1 MTRRI
6 GRRSGWSGTAQ
17 DVRLAVRSLLAT
29 PIVTSMALLSLA
41 LGMGANTAVFS
52 VVNSLLLR
60 PLPVKDSDHLAIVSS
75 GGLPAAQQY
84 SYATFDA
91 IRRHAPLFDG
101 ALAWAG
107 LGKMSLTHG
116 GASEVVY
123 DAFVSGDYFT
133 TLGVSALIGRT
144 LTVADDRPGEGP
156 DGPVTVISY
165 ALWQR
170 SFGGTPDVIG
180 RTVTI
185 EKTPVTIVG
194 VAPQGFFG
202 VEVGRAFD
210 VALPIHTFGSIR
222 TATPADDDDVML
234 HIMVRLGPGQSIER
248 ATAAL
253 DAAQSAIREAA
264 APRHVRDTGPFLQE
278 PFVLSR
284 AGLGVS
290 PLRTRFERPLVILL
304 GVVTF
309 VVIIASVNIANLQL
323 ARGVDRRTEFGVRL
337 ALGASRWHLARQLL
351 IESAMLGSGGMLLG
365 AIFAKWASAAAVRGL
380 STFINP
386 VALELPLDWRV
397 FVFAAAALV
406 TAVVL
411 FGAMP
416 VLWSTRVEPVDT
428 LKEHSRSSA
437 PDGLRAFV
445 NGLIVVQVALS
456 LALVV
461 VAGLLVRTFV
471 ALEEAPL
478 GFDRTQVLSVALS
491 APTVDARDR
500 NRVYHQLVRAAANVP
515 GVAHAGGAM
524 SAPLVSELSDRVLIA
539 APGSVGIPDADR
551 QSRSVYMTPGWLA
564 AYGIPILAGRDID
577 DHDSIS
583 TTAVALVNDALIR
596 RFFPNRSPLG
606 QPIQLSVRLGG
617 FEEYP
622 LGTMTIVGVVGN
634 AVYSSI
640 REPMPPTVYLA
651 LAQDDGPI
659 NPVNFYLAARS
670 SQGPPASLVNNIS
683 AALRTVNPDLNL
695 TFRLVSEQV
704 AASLAQER
712 LVAALAGFFGVLAL
726 TLAAIG
732 LYGVISY
739 AVAQRRT
746 EIGIRMAI
754 GAAPSDVRALVL
766 SHAVAVVTLGVVS
779 GGAIS
784 IGTSRLVGALLFGLR
799 PRDPVTFVEAVV
811 IVFVVGIAASSIPAW
826 RASRLD
832 PSGLLRQS

>member
-1 MTRRI
+1 
-6 GRRSGWSGTAQ
+6 
-17 DVRLAVRSLLAT
+17 
-29 PIVTSMALLSLA
+29 MALLSLA

-60 PLPVKDSDHLAIVSS
+60 PLPVKEADRLAIVSNGES
-75 GGLPAAQQY
+75 PSLQQHSY
-84 SYATFDA
+84 STFDA
-91 IRRHAPLFDG
+91 IRRLAPGFDG

-107 LGKMSLTHG
+107 LGRMSLTHD

-133 TLGVSALIGRT
+133 TLGVATSIGRA
-144 LTVADDRPGEGP
+144 LTVADDRPGGGP

-170 SFGGTPDVIG
+170 SFGGAPDVIG
-180 RTVTI
+180 RTVVV
-185 EKTPVTIVG
+185 EKTPVKIVG
-194 VAPQGFFG
+194 VAPRGFFG

-210 VALPIHTFGSIR
+210 VALPIHTFGLIR

-234 HIMVRLGPGQSIER
+234 HVVVRLARGQSIES
-248 ATAAL
+248 AGAAL
-253 DAAQSAIREAA
+253 AAVQPAIRVAA
-264 APRHVRDTGPFLQE
+264 APKHVRDVGPFLQV
-278 PFVLSR
+278 PFVLNP

-290 PLRTRFERPLVILL
+290 PLRARFERPLVILL

-309 VVIIASVNIANLQL
+309 VVVIASVNIANLLL
-323 ARGVDRRTEFGVRL
+323 ARGVARRTEFGIRL

-351 IESAMLGSGGMLLG
+351 IESAMLGSGGMFLG

-386 VALELPLDWRV
+386 VALDLPLDWRV
-397 FVFAAAALV
+397 FVFAAAVLLA
-406 TAVVL
+406 TVVL

-416 VLWSTRVEPVDT
+416 VLWTGRVRPIDT
-428 LKEHSRSSA
+428 LKEQSSA
-437 PDGLRAFV
+437 GGLRAFI
-445 NGLIVVQVALS
+445 NPLIVAQVALS

-471 ALEEAPL
+471 ALQEAPL
-478 GFDRTQVLSVALS
+478 GFDGTRVLSVTLS
-491 APTVDARDR
+491 APTVDARAR
-500 NRVYHQLVRAAANVP
+500 NVVYHRLVKAAAGAP

-524 SAPLVSELSDRVLIA
+524 SAPLVSELSDRVLIRT
-539 APGSVGIPDADR
+539 PGTVGMSDAER

-564 AYGIPILAGRDID
+564 AYGTPILAGRDID

-583 TTAVALVNDALIR
+583 TAPVAIVNEALAR

-606 QPIQLSVRLGG
+606 EAIQLSVRVGG

-622 LGTMTIVGVVGN
+622 LGTMSVVGVVGD

-659 NPVNFYLAARS
+659 KPVNFYIAAS
-670 SQGPPASLVNNIS
+670 PTHASPATLVNAIS
-683 AALRTVNPDLNL
+683 AALNTVSPDLNL

-704 AASLAQER
+704 DASLAQDR
-712 LVAALAGFFGVLAL
+712 LVAALAGFFGALAL
-726 TLAAIG
+726 ALAAIG
-732 LYGVISY
+732 LYGVITYS
-739 AVAQRRT
+739 VAQRRT

-766 SHAVAVVTLGVVS
+766 SHALVIVALGVIC
-779 GGAIS
+779 GGALS
-784 IGTSRLVGALLFGLR
+784 IGASRFLGGLLFGLR
-799 PRDPVTFVEAVV
+799 PRDPLTLIEAVA
-811 IVFVVGIAASSIPAW
+811 IVFVVGIAASFAPAW

-832 PSGLLRQS
+832 PARVLRHS